1 MIFFKTQKG
10 QITLNFLF
18 SFFAAVVIF
27 AAMMKILHWQ
37 GADIAIMVGLMSET
51 CVFSIM
57 AFLVPPPEEPHWQ
70 RYFPNIN
77 VHPDVERAQ
86 TGKFEVTPLTLPGSS
101 GNPAL
106 TKLEDML
113 KEADITPA
121 NLGRLSENFK
131 KFGGTVDRMSDISDV
146 VAATGDYTQRTKEA
160 THALGQMKDAYISA
174 AGSIQHLNNAAEGT
188 KQFHEQVQILT
199 KNLSTLNTIYELELQ
214 DTNSHLKAMN
224 QFYSNLVQA
233 SQAMEGS
240 VGDAKKAHDQI
251 ALLANNLGRLN
262 QIYGNMLSAMQ
273 GRA

>member
-10 QITLNFLF
+10 QVTLNFLF

-27 AAMMKILHWQ
+27 AAMMKILHWR
-37 GADIAIMVGLMSET
+37 GADYAIMVGLMSET

-77 VHPDVERAQ
+77 EHPDVERAR
-86 TGKFEVTPLTLPGSS
+86 TGKFEVTPLTL
-101 GNPAL
+101 
-106 TKLEDML
+106 
-113 KEADITPA
+113 
-121 NLGRLSENFK
+121 
-131 KFGGTVDRMSDISDV
+131 
-146 VAATGDYTQRTKEA
+146 
-160 THALGQMKDAYISA
+160 
-174 AGSIQHLNNAAEGT
+174 QHLNNAAEGT
-188 KQFHEQVQILT
+188 KQFHEQVQVLT